1 MGGLQQFI
9 IDSGAE
15 GALEIDEKFKPYLK
29 TFPAT
34 ELKPYAEPVS
44 PQEMHVG
51 RVYFA
56 LQFSGRGLLVPHLY
70 PLIFLGHDLDS
81 DSTNL
86 RYFQDF
92 DSYLAGVRYGTQGQ
106 ENSECF
112 QAYGAEEGN
121 HIFDYEHALQALM
134 SCALKRRGIVDLDQ
148 QIRRLAED
156 EQFGEPKS

>member
-1 MGGLQQFI
+1 MH
-9 IDSGAE
+9 
-15 GALEIDEKFKPYLK
+15 IDEKFKPYLK

-44 PQEMHVG
+44 AQEMQVG

-56 LQFSGRGLLVPHLY
+56 LQFSGRDLLVPHLY
-70 PLIFLGHDLDS
+70 PLMFLGHDLDG

-92 DSYLAGVRYGTQGQ
+92 DSYCAGVRYGTQEEEHSG
-106 ENSECF
+106 CF
-112 QAYGAEEGN
+112 QAYGPEEGK

-134 SCALKRRGIVDLDQ
+134 SCALTRRGMLDLDQ
-148 QIRRLAED
+148 RIVRLAED
-156 EQFGEPKS
+156 AQFGEPRS